1 MTNDRQDGGSGV
13 DEALYIACSR
23 NKIQMSI
30 YIYNSTI
37 FYINIHAYSLM
48 VYNSLQYHV
57 YQVSLLSLDPLHT
70 SYN

>member
-30 YIYNSTI
+30 YIYIIPRYSTLIYMHIVLWSTI
-37 FYINIHAYSLM
+37 VYSIM
-48 VYNSLQYHV
+48 SIKCHC
-57 YQVSLLSLDPLHT
+57 
-70 SYN
+70 